1 MARIRTIKP
10 GHVNDKKLSEISLQA
25 HLFWVLSWCF
35 SDDEGVM
42 ENDPLL
48 LRSQLFPRRTDIK
61 VDDVQK
67 WINQLID
74 ARFVIPF
81 EYEGD
86 SFLLHRTF
94 KNHQKIDRP
103 QPSKIP
109 FETIRRILDE
119 CSTNVQ
125 PCIVK
130 ESIVK
135 DSKGEG
141 TASPAPVK
149 KIFIKPD
156 VFETTNFFISLGLD
170 EFTAQGQACLF
181 MDYYNSNG
189 WKVGKNP
196 MKDWEA
202 AARSWKNRM
211 NNYSN
216 SNNGTY
222 KQSNNGSGS
231 KPGTSA
237 SRLEALRN
245 F

>member
-1 MARIRTIKP
+1 MKYFLHDTNAF
-10 GHVNDKKLSEISLQA
+10 NDEKVTE
-25 HLFWVLSWCF
+25 LFINYGF
-35 SDDEGVM
+35 EGVGLFYVILERLASQEKPIKTKVLKTQLKVGKRLEKCWQFM
-42 ENDPLL
+42 EE
-48 LRSQLFPRRTDIK
+48 
-61 VDDVQK
+61 
-67 WINQLID
+67 ID
-74 ARFVIPF
+74 MISSNNG
-81 EYEGD
+81 E
-86 SFLLHRTF
+86 TF
-94 KNHQKIDRP
+94 N
-103 QPSKIP
+103 
-109 FETIRRILDE
+109 ERILSYSE
-119 CSTNVQ
+119 TYKIKKEKTAEKVRQWRERQSITENVTSYETVSN
-125 PCIVK
+125 PPKVNKSKVNI
-130 ESIVK
+130 ESGAK
-135 DSKGEG
+135 
-141 TASPAPVK
+141 PAPVK

-156 VFETTNFFISLGLD
+156 VFETTEFFISLGLD

-222 KQSNNGSGS
+222 KQSINGNGP